1 MFQRKMAEGETK
13 EKYSPTDAMTQRI
26 TWMLSGQNG

>member
-1 MFQRKMAEGETK
+1 MFRRKMAEGETK
-13 EKYSPTDAMTQRI
+13 EKYNSIGAMTQLI

>member
-1 MFQRKMAEGETK
+1 MAEGKIK
-13 EKYSPTDAMTQRI
+13 EKYSPTGAMTQRI